1 MPKNDRPKRERT
13 SHPGVYAT
21 PHPTRKNGIK
31 PDLYFEITYR
41 LDGKKKWEGLGW
53 ATKDNM
59 TEGKAAIALAKL
71 KESHK
76 TGEGERT
83 LKEKREKESAKAKSK
98 KALELEEARKA
109 ITFSSFWDSH
119 YWPLQSHKVK
129 GSKEAE
135 TGLYNHWIKP
145 VIGGKRFADIG
156 EIDLQKIKSAMH
168 KGGRAPA
175 SIKYAFSVVSQVWT
189 LATGSGYVTAPCPTK
204 SKNVRPPKFDNKR
217 MRHLTPDEANLLLE
231 GLKNRSPQSHDMALL
246 SLYAGMRFGEIASLT
261 WHDVDFERGI
271 ITIRNPKNKKNR
283 AAYLNSHIRE
293 VLEPRAA
300 QSGKGL
306 VFKDEN
312 GERVGRISNVYRRVA
327 DELFNQ
333 GVTDHL
339 QRVGFHTLRHTFA
352 SWLVEDGQNLYA
364 VKELMGH
371 SDFKMTQ
378 RYSHLAPDGLREVAR
393 SLEGKLEAKPVK
405 LQVVN
410 NAD

>member
-1 MPKNDRPKRERT
+1 
-13 SHPGVYAT
+13 
-21 PHPTRKNGIK
+21 
-31 PDLYFEITYR
+31 
-41 LDGKKKWEGLGW
+41 
-53 ATKDNM
+53 M
-59 TEGKAAIALAKL
+59 TEEKASIALAKL
-71 KESHK
+71 KESHR

-98 KALELEEARKA
+98 KAFELEEARKA
-109 ITFSSFWDSH
+109 ITFSAFWDSH
-119 YWPLQSHKVK
+119 YWPLQSHKAK

-135 TGLYNHWIKP
+135 TGLYSHWIKP
-145 VIGGKRFADIG
+145 TIGDKRFDDIG
-156 EIDLQKIKSAMH
+156 EIDMQRIKAAML
-168 KGGRAPA
+168 KAGRAPA

-189 LATGSGYVTAPCPTK
+189 LASGSGYVATPSPTR

-217 MRHLTPDEANLLLE
+217 MRHLNPDEANLLLA
-231 GLKNRSPQSHDMALL
+231 GLKSRSPQSYDMALL

-261 WHDVDFERGI
+261 WHDIDFERGI

-283 AAYLNSHIRE
+283 VAYLNSHIRE
-293 VLEPRAA
+293 VLEPRAS
-300 QSGKGL
+300 QDGKGL
-306 VFKDEN
+306 IFKDIN

-327 DELFNQ
+327 DDLFNK

-378 RYSHLAPDGLREVAR
+378 RYSHLAPEGLREVAK
-393 SLEGKLEAKPVK
+393 SLEGKLAKSESNVLRINQSGTTDK
-405 LQVVN
+405 
-410 NAD
+410 